1 MPEYHIK
8 GNGGRRMLGAEEIL
22 MSTASFTYNSF
33 TGNFMADRDSII
45 QAMRIY
51 RNQGIQQASEVCCE
65 TLTDGFRISN
75 VPAVLALKEEV

>member
-1 MPEYHIK
+1 MLTAKQIAIK
-8 GNGGRRMLGAEEIL
+8 HGLCKCDEGYVLRRLIDPNCPL
-22 MSTASFTYNSF
+22 HSFNVVE
-33 TGNFMADRDSII
+33 
-45 QAMRIY
+45 AMIEY